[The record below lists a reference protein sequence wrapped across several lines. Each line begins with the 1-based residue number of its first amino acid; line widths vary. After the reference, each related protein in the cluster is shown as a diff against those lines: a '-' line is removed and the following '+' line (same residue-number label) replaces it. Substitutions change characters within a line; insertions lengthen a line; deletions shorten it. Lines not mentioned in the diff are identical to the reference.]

1 MVRFLVRVWVLTQS
15 PRRSQKSPTLWL
27 LAPPEICFTGPNML
41 NVTDTLCVT
50 CCQFD
55 FKYKFKL
62 RHSNYLGEFDFKVV
76 IPPSKKGLL
85 FHLLC

>member
-1 MVRFLVRVWVLTQS
+1 
-15 PRRSQKSPTLWL
+15 
-27 LAPPEICFTGPNML
+27 ML
-41 NVTDTLCVT
+41 NVTDTFCVT

-55 FKYKFKL
+55 SKYKFKL

-85 FHLLC
+85 FDLLC